1 MTLNSLTA
9 ISPVDGRYRSKSAGL
24 DEYFSEFAL
33 IRYRVKV
40 EVEYFIALCE
50 LPLPQLADFDHK
62 YFPTLRSFYENFTV
76 ENAQEIKDI
85 EKVTNHDVKAVEY
98 FLKRRF
104 DELDLKKFKEFIHFG
119 LTSQDINN
127 VAVPLTLRDANAKI
141 YLPAMQELRD
151 KLFAMAEE
159 WKDVPMLAHTHGQ
172 PASPTHLGKEIYVFV
187 ERIDNQINNL
197 KNIPFC
203 AKFGGATGNMNAHKI
218 AYPQIEWKNFANNYI
233 NNNLGLTRLQTTTQI
248 EHYDFMAAYFDAV
261 KRVNTIL
268 IDLARDVWQYV
279 SMEYFKQKIK
289 AGEVGSSAMPHKV
302 NPIDFENAEGNLG
315 LANAIFEHLSAKLPI
330 SRMQRDLTDSTV
342 TRNVGV
348 PLAHTMIAIASLL
361 KGLDKLILN
370 EEKLSADLLNNY
382 AVVAEAIQTILRRE
396 EVEGAYELLKGLTRT
411 NEKVTRESIDR
422 FIDELPVSDA
432 VKAEMHV
439 ITPENYTGYSFE

>member
-104 DELDLKKFKEFIHFG
+104 DELDLKRFKEFIHFG

-127 VAVPLTLRDANAKI
+127 VAVPLTLRDANANI

-233 NNNLGLTRLQTTTQI
+233 NNNLGLTRLQTTTQV
-248 EHYDFMAAYFDAV
+248 EYYDFMAGYFDAV
-261 KRVNTIL
+261 KRINTIL

-348 PLAHTMIAIASLL
+348 PLAHTMIAISSLL

-422 FIDELPVSDA
+422 FIDELPVSDE

-439 ITPENYTGYSFE
+439 ITPENYTGYSF

>member
-9 ISPVDGRYRSKSAGL
+9 ISPVDGRYRSKAAGL

-50 LPLPQLADFDHK
+50 LPLPQLVDFDHK

-104 DELDLKKFKEFIHFG
+104 DELDLKRFKEFIHFG

-127 VAVPLTLRDANAKI
+127 VAVPMTLRDANANI

-233 NNNLGLTRLQTTTQI
+233 NNNLGLTRLQTT
-248 EHYDFMAAYFDAV
+248 H
-261 KRVNTIL
+261 R
-268 IDLARDVWQYV
+268 
-279 SMEYFKQKIK
+279 
-289 AGEVGSSAMPHKV
+289 
-302 NPIDFENAEGNLG
+302 
-315 LANAIFEHLSAKLPI
+315 
-330 SRMQRDLTDSTV
+330 
-342 TRNVGV
+342 
-348 PLAHTMIAIASLL
+348 
-361 KGLDKLILN
+361 
-370 EEKLSADLLNNY
+370 
-382 AVVAEAIQTILRRE
+382 
-396 EVEGAYELLKGLTRT
+396 
-411 NEKVTRESIDR
+411 
-422 FIDELPVSDA
+422 
-432 VKAEMHV
+432 
-439 ITPENYTGYSFE
+439 